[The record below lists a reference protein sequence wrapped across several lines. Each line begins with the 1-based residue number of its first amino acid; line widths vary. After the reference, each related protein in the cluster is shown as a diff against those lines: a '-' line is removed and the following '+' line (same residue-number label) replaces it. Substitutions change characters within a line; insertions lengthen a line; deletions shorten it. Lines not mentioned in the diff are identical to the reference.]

1 MKVFWQTYSVMLIEM
16 LVMTRNPI
24 KSYRAYVVPFSCV
37 GGRVSLQ
44 VRLLHECLSTV
55 GAHKLLLA
63 LVVPKM
69 VLERDNFGHMINY
82 WSFKEVT
89 W

>member
-1 MKVFWQTYSVMLIEM
+1 M
-16 LVMTRNPI
+16 
-24 KSYRAYVVPFSCV
+24 
-37 GGRVSLQ
+37 SLK

-69 VLERDNFGHMINY
+69 VLERDIFDYRSNMGLSKRSPGKLSGI
-82 WSFKEVT
+82 
-89 W
+89 